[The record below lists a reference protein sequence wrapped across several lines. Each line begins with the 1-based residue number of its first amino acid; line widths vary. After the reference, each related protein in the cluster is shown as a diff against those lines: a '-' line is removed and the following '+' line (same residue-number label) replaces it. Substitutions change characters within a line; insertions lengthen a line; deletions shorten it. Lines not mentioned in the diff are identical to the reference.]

1 MSPDTLTQTPSPTA
15 GSTQQERR
23 HSARN
28 PWAIVARRE
37 IIARLTDRAF
47 LVGTLLTL
55 VLITGFL
62 GLQAVLGNRTQEFTV
77 ATLPANAAFTQSVA
91 DGADATDDKLTI
103 TTTEV
108 ADAAAAE
115 AALTEGTADAWLHEV
130 DGVWTLTGNTDVDS
144 GLASALGTQV
154 RGQVVAENA
163 AAAGTTPAAI
173 EAGSLLATSQLQGDA
188 DQRVFA
194 QVVGFALAFLF
205 YFASISFGM
214 TLAGSVVEEK
224 SSRIVEIITTKI
236 PVRQLLAGKVL
247 GNTALALGQMALF
260 TGIGLIGLTFTE
272 YSSYVPSLTG
282 AIAWFIVFFVVG
294 FLLIACLWAV
304 AGALASRSEDLQQTS
319 MPVTM
324 GMVAVFFSTFL
335 AKGTWLVALSYVPP
349 FSAILMPMR
358 LVEGTASWWEP
369 IVSIVILLLSAAVVV
384 MGAERVYRRS
394 LLQTQG
400 RLSVRQAWTAAE

>member
-1 MSPDTLTQTPSPTA
+1 MSPDTMTKSPTPA
-15 GSTQQERR
+15 TQSAKQERQ
-23 HSARN
+23 HSAKN

-37 IIARLTDRAF
+37 IIARVTDRAF
-47 LVGTLLTL
+47 LIGTVLTL
-55 VLITGFL
+55 VLISGFL
-62 GLQAVLGNRTQEFTV
+62 GLQAFLGNRAQTFTV
-77 ATLPANAAFTQSVA
+77 ATLPSTAAFTQTVT
-91 DGADATDDKLTI
+91 DGADAADDKLTI

-108 ADAAAAE
+108 PDEAAAE
-115 AALTEGTADAWLHEV
+115 AAVKDGTADAWLHQV
-130 DGVWTLTGNTDVDS
+130 DGVWTLTGDTEVDG
-144 GLASALGTQV
+144 GLAATLGTQI
-154 RGQVVAENA
+154 RSQVIAENA

-173 EAGSLLATSQLQGDA
+173 EAGSTLATSQLQGDS
-188 DQRVFA
+188 DQRMFA
-194 QVVGFALAFLF
+194 QGVGFALAFLF
-205 YFASISFGM
+205 YFASLSFGM

-224 SSRIVEIITTKI
+224 ASRIVEIITTKI

-260 TGIGLIGLTFTE
+260 TGIGLIGLTFTD
-272 YSSYVPSLTG
+272 YASYVPSLTG
-282 AIAWFIVFFVVG
+282 AIAWFIAFFVVG

-304 AGALASRSEDLQQTS
+304 AGALASRNEDLQQTS

-358 LVEGTASWWEP
+358 LVAGTASWWEP
-369 IVSIVILLLSAAVVV
+369 IISIAILLATAAIVVI
-384 MGAERVYRRS
+384 GAERLYRRS

-400 RLSVRQAWTAAE
+400 RLSMRQAWTAAE